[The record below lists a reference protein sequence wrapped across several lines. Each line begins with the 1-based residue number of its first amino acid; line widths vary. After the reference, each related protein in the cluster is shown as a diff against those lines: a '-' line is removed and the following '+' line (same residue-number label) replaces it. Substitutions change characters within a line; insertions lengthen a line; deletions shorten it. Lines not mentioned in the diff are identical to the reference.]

1 MKKTEKK
8 NWGKKQNQ
16 KIKSTNN
23 FEKKYN
29 KKNYAGKQYNNSQCF
44 KEKNYKAN
52 ILTSLILKKN
62 KQK

>member
-29 KKNYAGKQYNNSQCF
+29 KKNYAGKQYNNSQYF

>member
-8 NWGKKQNQ
+8 LGKKTKPKNQ

-29 KKNYAGKQYNNSQCF
+29 KKKLCG
-44 KEKNYKAN
+44 ET
-52 ILTSLILKKN
+52 I
-62 KQK
+62 